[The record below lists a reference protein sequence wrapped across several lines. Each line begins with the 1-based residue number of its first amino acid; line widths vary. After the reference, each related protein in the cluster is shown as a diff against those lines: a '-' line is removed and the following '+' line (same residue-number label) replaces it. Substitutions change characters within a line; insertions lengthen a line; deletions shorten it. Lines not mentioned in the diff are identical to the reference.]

1 MVKGVIFDLGMTLM
15 RFIGDWDAA
24 MEQGKRSLAAY
35 LLRNSYQFDAS
46 HFMIVFGKRLLEGQ
60 KTRLDDHVERPTQI
74 LLREVMA
81 EFGYPDL
88 PDEIA
93 ENSMQQFYAESET
106 YWIPIPSS
114 TQVLNELRG
123 EGYHLGMIS
132 NAGDERNVLR
142 LITKANLENFFHP
155 ILISAAEG
163 IRKPDV
169 RLFNKVLEMWD
180 LTGGQVVM
188 VGDTLEEDIVGA
200 QSFGIH
206 QIWLKE
212 NVDTPDNQK
221 LAEKVIPETIASSL
235 SEIPDLIRNLPL
247 GKNVS

>member
-88 PDEIA
+88 PDDIV
-93 ENSMQQFYAESET
+93 ENSMRQFYAESET

-142 LITKANLENFFHP
+142 LITKANLENFYVVALPSFYALQHHRSQ
-155 ILISAAEG
+155 LSCESQ
-163 IRKPDV
+163 PD
-169 RLFNKVLEMWD
+169 RPFSC
-180 LTGGQVVM
+180 TC
-188 VGDTLEEDIVGA
+188 
-200 QSFGIH
+200 
-206 QIWLKE
+206 
-212 NVDTPDNQK
+212 
-221 LAEKVIPETIASSL
+221 SL
-235 SEIPDLIRNLPL
+235 LCARPY
-247 GKNVS
+247 